1 MLHKLLVAC
10 AAAALCAPCV
20 YAEGRPRK
28 EHTLKA
34 TKDTVHWCAS
44 APSSPS
50 GHGC

>member
-1 MLHKLLVAC
+1 MLLRKLLVAG
-10 AAAALCAPCV
+10 AAAALCAPG
-20 YAEGRPRK
+20 AHAQK